1 MLSQVSRHTLV
12 VLDILGRLPQ
22 KLNLLRIES
31 LQPSCSSRYPGAKL
45 CSWVLFQP
53 EIQMQL
59 AAIHIV
65 IAVH

>member
-1 MLSQVSRHTLV
+1 MLSQVSCHTLV
-12 VLDILGRLPQ
+12 VLDIQGRLFQ
-22 KLNLLRIES
+22 KLDLLRIKS

-45 CSWVLFQP
+45 SSWVRFQP

-59 AAIHIV
+59 ATIHVV